1 MKSNIHNIRQRK
13 IELSKQNRALLD
25 AAAKESRDLNEA
37 EAAKFDENLTALVA
51 TEKQL
56 EREERQLEL
65 ERTVGAVVDENTVSA
80 DKNGQHVDQKPKFSS
95 LGEQLLA
102 IVKAERSGGRLTDPR
117 LMASASG
124 TSEAVPSDGGFLV
137 QKDFSAELLT
147 RIYQTGQVAQRCR
160 RIPISTNANGT
171 KINAVDEDSRVDGSR
186 FGGVLAYW
194 INEAD
199 ALTGSKPKFRQVEL
213 NLQKLVGLCY
223 ATDELVQDAAQLE
236 SVITTAFGEELT
248 FKLEDAILNGTGAGQ
263 PLGVNNSGAVIAVTA
278 AAGSGIRFTTT
289 DVLAMYARMWAPS
302 RQNAAW
308 FINQDLEPFLYP
320 LTLGSG
326 TAVQL
331 LYTPPG
337 QNGNQYGML
346 LGKPVIPVEHCATA
360 GTQGDVVLADMNQY
374 ILIDKGA
381 PRSDSSLH
389 VRFLNDEMTF
399 RWIYR
404 VDGQSWWKKPLTPKN
419 GTNTLS
425 PFITLTTRS

>member
-37 EAAKFDENLTALVA
+37 EAAKFDENLAALVA

-137 QKDFSAELLT
+137 QKDFSGELLT
-147 RIYQTGQVAQRCR
+147 RIYETGQIAQRCR

-223 ATDELVQDAAQLE
+223 ATDELLQDAAQLE

-248 FKLEDAILNGTGAGQ
+248 FKLEDSIFNGTGAGQ
-263 PLGVNNSGAVIAVTA
+263 PLGVNNSGAVIPVTA

-289 DVLAMYARMWAPS
+289 DVLAMYARMWAAS
-302 RQNAAW
+302 RQKAAW

-381 PRSDSSLH
+381 PRADSSLH